1 MQTIYEGRLKN
12 IPPEIALHNVSETGR
27 SVGGRSVG
35 NNCPCI
41 RVKATPDPEEMR
53 RELKETCEK
62 SPELAEHI
70 ESFLSASDY
79 GQKMA
84 MSYRASELIGKSDQ
98 MNPYSGSQW
107 R

>member
-1 MQTIYEGRLKN
+1 MRRHFYEGRLKN
-12 IPPEIALHNVSETGR
+12 IPPEIALQIVSETGR
-27 SVGGRSVG
+27 SVG
-35 NNCPCI
+35 NNCPSI
-41 RVKATPDPEEMR
+41 RLKAAPDLEEMR
-53 RELKETCEK
+53 RELKETCENN
-62 SPELAEHI
+62 PELAEHI

-84 MSYRASELIGKSDQ
+84 MSHRVSELMGKSDQ